1 MLRKSEIRRLVIREF
16 YNTKLS
22 QLYEQAPP
30 DPTAAPAAAPPTD
43 PTAAAPPADPTAAGA
58 PPVPGAPPAGA
69 PPAPGAPPMPGAPP
83 DPLAAGGAPA
93 APGAPPAPA
102 PGAAPG
108 VGAAGTAAKAKSAT
122 PPDPEKEPMKAQL
135 NKALMKAT
143 KTDDSLAVES
153 LRRKSMRFLL
163 EADDKPKIDIG
174 VYAGEV
180 ARLIKNYTSLVDI
193 KKNVIAQAEQYLD
206 DEFGDGAQD
215 LKTELTRLLRTQYQ
229 ISLERPE
236 PPEESYAV
244 GAGGGSGAGGGA

>member
-1 MLRKSEIRRLVIREF
+1 
-16 YNTKLS
+16 
-22 QLYEQAPP
+22 
-30 DPTAAPAAAPPTD
+30 
-43 PTAAAPPADPTAAGA
+43 
-58 PPVPGAPPAGA
+58 
-69 PPAPGAPPMPGAPP
+69 
-83 DPLAAGGAPA
+83 
-93 APGAPPAPA
+93 
-102 PGAAPG
+102 
-108 VGAAGTAAKAKSAT
+108 VGTAGTNAKKKSAA

-163 EADDKPKIDIG
+163 EAGDKPKIDIG

-206 DEFGDGAQD
+206 DEFSDESED
-215 LKTELTRLLRTQYQ
+215 LKKKLKDLLRTQYQ

-236 PPEESYAV
+236 RPEESYAV
-244 GAGGGSGAGGGA
+244 GAGGGGAGGGA